1 MARNYKRDGRG
12 RFSGGTGG
20 TLAARGSLG
29 RSRAKQ
35 AAAPSSAQKGAVTR
49 GSRKLA
55 KVKTEA
61 RKKIATAKPSGT
73 ISQRKRTKPVLNA
86 ANAIKPSYGIGT
98 LAKVQP
104 KGARS
109 KVVPTGKLKRPTPI
123 KTKLQAVKGQIR
135 KLNRGTTRDV
145 LQGNNLNREIARQ
158 SGGFSVARATVQ
170 RRQQRAFA
178 VANGRNPRIGSRAL
192 YVYQGQLGKIGK
204 PSNQRVGFRRK
215 PMTAKQA
222 ASAAAARDAKGSK
235 RLMDAIKADTKASM
249 AKRAAAKAK
258 PTPKPKAKRKR
269 KP

>member
-1 MARNYKRDGRG
+1 MARSYKRDSRG

-61 RKKIATAKPSGT
+61 RQKIATAKPSGT
-73 ISQRKRTKPVLNA
+73 ISQRKRTKPMLNA

-109 KVVPTGKLKRPTPI
+109 KVVPTGKLKRPEGL
-123 KTKLQAVKGQIR
+123 KSKVQKVKGMVR
-135 KLNRGTTRDV
+135 RLDRSTTRDV
-145 LQGNNLNREIARQ
+145 LQGNNLSREIARQ

-222 ASAAAARDAKGSK
+222 ASAAAARDAASSK
-235 RLMDAIKADTKASM
+235 RFGAAIKADTKASM